1 VEGLV
6 KVFDHALPW
15 DIETREGAERAYQ
28 KIEIIEGAISES
40 TPVESTGAE
49 KNKLFP
55 TSVAYLLNDF
65 LVKYF
70 SEIVDYQFTA
80 KLESDFDTIAT
91 QNVPW
96 QGVVKNFYKP
106 FHQKVEDAADISREE
121 RQHWLGTVCFF
132 QHLCFHRG

>member
-1 VEGLV
+1 VGFFSGNISSIFDFLVEGLV

-15 DIETREGAERAYQ
+15 DILRGNGVISKETREGAERTYQ

-65 LVKYF
+65 SIF
-70 SEIVDYQFTA
+70 FTNEA
-80 KLESDFDTIAT
+80 S
-91 QNVPW
+91 V
-96 QGVVKNFYKP
+96 
-106 FHQKVEDAADISREE
+106 
-121 RQHWLGTVCFF
+121 
-132 QHLCFHRG
+132 

>member
-1 VEGLV
+1 MSHGKAWSKTFTSPSTKKSPAKAHTNGFSAFGVGAEFAHAVGFFSGNISSIFDFLV
-6 KVFDHALPW
+6 K
-15 DIETREGAERAYQ
+15 GQ
-28 KIEIIEGAISES
+28 S

-80 KLESDFDTIAT
+80 KLESDFDTIGNIT
-91 QNVPW
+91 SVLY
-96 QGVVKNFYKP
+96 GR
-106 FHQKVEDAADISREE
+106 D
-121 RQHWLGTVCFF
+121 
-132 QHLCFHRG
+132 HRGKS